1 MDARARLLQVLEFV
15 VSDGCSE
22 MVSVKGSEDE
32 PRDDHRQSTSG
43 GGLAA
48 TEAIPFTNPITG
60 NQIKVYVNP
69 KPGALR
75 AMLKTPGPSGEACA
89 HVIAVAGGNI
99 AAARRRRITRT
110 WSTRSA
116 TADIR
121 LAARQAARRDS
132 RMSPGSDIVRNDAG
146 VANVGNYKVRVVET
160 TSDGEVP
167 TSAWPPG
174 LVHAMGPQT
183 ATTAALPDH
192 TALLRCCC

>member
-1 MDARARLLQVLEFV
+1 MDAGARLL

-69 KPGALR
+69 KPGTLR
-75 AMLKTPGPSGEACA
+75 GDAETPRPSGEACA

-110 WSTRSA
+110 RSTRSA

-121 LAARQAARRDS
+121 LRQAARRDS
-132 RMSPGSDIVRNDAG
+132 RMSPGR
-146 VANVGNYKVRVVET
+146 
-160 TSDGEVP
+160 TSSAMMPALP
-167 TSAWPPG
+167 TSGTRRSGLWRQPATARCPPALG
-174 LVHAMGPQT
+174 LPASST
-183 ATTAALPDH
+183 RWDPDRDH
-192 TALLRCCC
+192 GGAS